1 MLTFLTS
8 AIEFGVIFLFGC
20 VGEIL
25 TEKSGH
31 LNLGIPGIMCMGAA
45 GGCLGVKLCYLA
57 SPAPSAFLVVLM
69 GILFAMLFAAALGAI
84 YGFLTVSLRSNQNVT
99 GLACTIF
106 GVGFTSFFL
115 NNAVLTEGVSAHLS
129 QAGLNFFNAPL
140 PGADSLGWFGTL
152 FLDHG
157 ILVYLAIVIAVIAA
171 VVLRYTKA
179 GLSLRAVGESPA
191 TADAVGINVTGY
203 KYTAILLGA
212 AIAGLGGLCYVM
224 DYMGG
229 IVGST
234 VDQTIQGIGWLCI
247 ALVIFAM
254 WKPAFAILGSIVFGA
269 LYILYPYLN
278 SILMIIDPDF
288 NLPTM
293 TIPLFDIIPYAVTIL
308 VLIAT
313 SIVGRRET
321 QPPASLGLSY
331 FREDR

>member
-1 MLTFLTS
+1 MFQTLIDFLTNTIDY
-8 AIEFGVIFLFGC
+8 AVIFLFGC
-20 VGEIL
+20 LGEIL

-69 GILFAMLFAAALGAI
+69 GILFAMLFAAALGAV

-106 GVGFTSFFL
+106 GVGFTAFFL
-115 NNAVLTEGVSAHLS
+115 QTANLVQDPNLSA
-129 QAGLNFFNAPL
+129 AGKNFFNAPL

-157 ILVYLAIVIAVIAA
+157 ILVYLAIVIAVIATI
-171 VVLRYTKA
+171 VLRYTKA

-212 AIAGLGGLCYVM
+212 AIAGLGGLCYTM
-224 DYMGG
+224 DYLTG
-229 IVGST
+229 GST
-234 VDQTIQGIGWLCI
+234 LDMGQAIQGIGWLSI
-247 ALVIFAM
+247 ALVIFTM
-254 WKPAFAILGSIVFGA
+254 WKPALAILGSVIFGA
-269 LYILYPYLN
+269 LSFLPSYAEFSFTQTYLLN
-278 SILMIIDPDF
+278 
-288 NLPTM
+288 
-293 TIPLFDIIPYAVTIL
+293 IIPYAVTIL

>member
-1 MLTFLTS
+1 
-8 AIEFGVIFLFGC
+8 
-20 VGEIL
+20 
-25 TEKSGH
+25 
-31 LNLGIPGIMCMGAA
+31 
-45 GGCLGVKLCYLA
+45 
-57 SPAPSAFLVVLM
+57 
-69 GILFAMLFAAALGAI
+69 MLFAAALGAI

-129 QAGLNFFNAPL
+129 QAGLHFFNAPL

-269 LYILYPYLN
+269 LYILSSYIQGI
-278 SILMIIDPDF
+278 SF
-288 NLPTM
+288 EQ
-293 TIPLFDIIPYAVTIL
+293 IPLLNIVPFAVTIL

-313 SIVGRRET
+313 SIVGHREM

>member
-57 SPAPSAFLVVLM
+57 FPAPSAFLVVLM
-69 GILFAMLFAAALGAI
+69 GILFAMLFAAALGAV

-115 NNAVLTEGVSAHLS
+115 NTAVPTEGVGAQLS

-157 ILVYLAIVIAVIAA
+157 ILVYLAIVIAVIAT
-171 VVLRYTKA
+171 VVLRYTKV

-212 AIAGLGGLCYVM
+212 AVAGLGGLCYVM

-247 ALVIFAM
+247 ALVIFTM
-254 WKPAFAILGSIVFGA
+254 WKPAFAILGSILFGA
-269 LYILYPYLN
+269 LYILSSYIQGI
-278 SILMIIDPDF
+278 SF
-288 NLPTM
+288 EQ
-293 TIPLFDIIPYAVTIL
+293 IPLLNIIPFAVTIL

-313 SIVGRRET
+313 SIVGHREM

>member
-57 SPAPSAFLVVLM
+57 SPVPNAFLVVLM
-69 GILFAMLFAAALGAI
+69 GILFAMLFAAALGAV

-115 NNAVLTEGVSAHLS
+115 NNAVLTEGVSTQLS
-129 QAGLNFFNAPL
+129 QAGLHFFNAPL

-157 ILVYLAIVIAVIAA
+157 ILVYLAIVIAVIATI
-171 VVLRYTKA
+171 VLRYTKV

-212 AIAGLGGLCYVM
+212 AVAGLGGLCYVM

-247 ALVIFAM
+247 ALVIFTM
-254 WKPAFAILGSIVFGA
+254 WKPAFAILGSILFGA
-269 LYILYPYLN
+269 LYILSSYIQGI
-278 SILMIIDPDF
+278 SF
-288 NLPTM
+288 EQ
-293 TIPLFDIIPYAVTIL
+293 IPLLNIIPFAVTIL

-313 SIVGRRET
+313 SIVGHREM

>member
-1 MLTFLTS
+1 MDNNILAFLAS

-129 QAGLNFFNAPL
+129 QAGLHFFNAPL

-269 LYILYPYLN
+269 LYILSSYIQGI
-278 SILMIIDPDF
+278 SF
-288 NLPTM
+288 EQ
-293 TIPLFDIIPYAVTIL
+293 IPLLNIVPFAVTIL

-313 SIVGRRET
+313 SIVGHREM

>member
-1 MLTFLTS
+1 MFQTLIDFLTNTIDY
-8 AIEFGVIFLFGC
+8 AVIFLFGC
-20 VGEIL
+20 LGEIL

-69 GILFAMLFAAALGAI
+69 GILFAMLFAAALGAV

-106 GVGFTSFFL
+106 GVGFTAFFL
-115 NNAVLTEGVSAHLS
+115 QTANLVQDPNLSA
-129 QAGLNFFNAPL
+129 AGKNFFNAPL

-157 ILVYLAIVIAVIAA
+157 ILVYLAIAIAVIAA

-212 AIAGLGGLCYVM
+212 AIAGLGGLCY
-224 DYMGG
+224 
-229 IVGST
+229 T
-234 VDQTIQGIGWLCI
+234 CL
-247 ALVIFAM
+247 
-254 WKPAFAILGSIVFGA
+254 
-269 LYILYPYLN
+269 LY
-278 SILMIIDPDF
+278 
-288 NLPTM
+288 
-293 TIPLFDIIPYAVTIL
+293 
-308 VLIAT
+308 T
-313 SIVGRRET
+313 SD
-321 QPPASLGLSY
+321 AA
-331 FREDR
+331 DD

>member
-57 SPAPSAFLVVLM
+57 SPAPNAFLVVLA
-69 GILFAMLFAAALGAI
+69 GILFAMLFAAALGAV

-115 NNAVLTEGVSAHLS
+115 NNAVLTEGVGAQLS
-129 QAGLNFFNAPL
+129 QAGLNFFNASL

-157 ILVYLAIVIAVIAA
+157 ILVYLAIVIAVIAT
-171 VVLRYTKA
+171 VVLRYTKV

-212 AIAGLGGLCYVM
+212 AVAGLGGLCYVM

-247 ALVIFAM
+247 ALVIFTM
-254 WKPAFAILGSIVFGA
+254 WKPAFAILGSILFGA
-269 LYILYPYLN
+269 LYILSSYIQGI
-278 SILMIIDPDF
+278 SF
-288 NLPTM
+288 EQ
-293 TIPLFDIIPYAVTIL
+293 IPLLNIIPFAVTIL

-313 SIVGRRET
+313 SIVGHREM

>member
-57 SPAPSAFLVVLM
+57 SPAPNAFLVVLA
-69 GILFAMLFAAALGAI
+69 GILFAMLFAAALGAV

-157 ILVYLAIVIAVIAA
+157 ILVYLAIVIAVIATI
-171 VVLRYTKA
+171 VLRYTKA

-212 AIAGLGGLCYVM
+212 AVAGLGGLCYVM

-247 ALVIFAM
+247 ALVIFTM
-254 WKPAFAILGSIVFGA
+254 WRPALAILGSILFGA
-269 LYILYPYLN
+269 LYILASYIKGISFVQMSLLN
-278 SILMIIDPDF
+278 MIPF
-288 NLPTM
+288 
-293 TIPLFDIIPYAVTIL
+293 AVTIL
-308 VLIAT
+308 VLIVT
-313 SIVGRRET
+313 SIIGNRET

>member
-179 GLSLRAVGESPA
+179 GLSLRAGGGSPA
-191 TADAVGINVTGY
+191 AADAVGINVTGY
-203 KYTAILLGA
+203 RYTAILLGA

-269 LYILYPYLN
+269 LYILSSYIQGI
-278 SILMIIDPDF
+278 SF
-288 NLPTM
+288 EQ
-293 TIPLFDIIPYAVTIL
+293 IPLLNIVPFAVTIL

-313 SIVGRRET
+313 SIVGHREM

>member
-57 SPAPSAFLVVLM
+57 SPAPNAFLVVLA
-69 GILFAMLFAAALGAI
+69 GILFAMLFAAALGAV

-115 NNAVLTEGVSAHLS
+115 NNAVLTEGVGAQLS
-129 QAGLNFFNAPL
+129 QAGLHFFNAPL

-157 ILVYLAIVIAVIAA
+157 ILVYLAIVIAAIAT
-171 VVLRYTKA
+171 VVLRYTKV

-212 AIAGLGGLCYVM
+212 AVAGLGGLCYVM

-247 ALVIFAM
+247 ALVIFTM
-254 WKPAFAILGSIVFGA
+254 WKPAFAILGSILFGA
-269 LYILYPYLN
+269 LYILSSYIQGI
-278 SILMIIDPDF
+278 SF
-288 NLPTM
+288 EQ
-293 TIPLFDIIPYAVTIL
+293 IPLLNIIPFAVTIL

-313 SIVGRRET
+313 SIVGHREM

>member
-1 MLTFLTS
+1 MDIFLST

-45 GGCLGVKLCYLA
+45 GGCFGAKLYLMPTENPSGVLT
-57 SPAPSAFLVVLM
+57 VLIA
-69 GILFAMLFAAALGAI
+69 ILFALIFAGALGAV

-115 NNAVLTEGVSAHLS
+115 NNVVLTEGVSTQLS
-129 QAGLNFFNAPL
+129 YAGLNFFNAQI
-140 PGADSLGWFGTL
+140 PGAESLGWFGSI
-152 FLDHG
+152 FMAHG
-157 ILVYLAIVIAVIAA
+157 VLVYLAIVIAV
-171 VVLRYTKA
+171 VVALMLRRTKA
-179 GLSLRAVGESPA
+179 GLNLRAIGENPA
-191 TADAVGINVTGY
+191 TADAVGIRVTRY
-203 KYTAILLGA
+203 KYFAIIVGA

-234 VDQTIQGIGWLCI
+234 VDQTIQGIGWLSI
-247 ALVIFAM
+247 ALVIFTM
-254 WKPAFAILGSIVFGA
+254 WRPALAILGSILFGA
-269 LYILYPYLN
+269 LYIISSRITGISFEQIQLLN
-278 SILMIIDPDF
+278 MIPFI
-288 NLPTM
+288 
-293 TIPLFDIIPYAVTIL
+293 VTIL
-308 VLIAT
+308 VLIVT
-313 SIVGRRET
+313 SIIGHRET
-321 QPPASLGLSY
+321 QPPTSLGLSY

>member
-57 SPAPSAFLVVLM
+57 SPVPNAFLVVLI
-69 GILFAMLFAAALGAI
+69 GILFAMLFAAALGAV

-115 NNAVLTEGVSAHLS
+115 NNAVLTEGVGAQLS

-157 ILVYLAIVIAVIAA
+157 ILVYLAIVIAVIATI
-171 VVLRYTKA
+171 VLRYTKV

-212 AIAGLGGLCYVM
+212 AVAGLGGLCYVM

-247 ALVIFAM
+247 ALVIFTM
-254 WKPAFAILGSIVFGA
+254 WKPAFAILGSILFGA
-269 LYILYPYLN
+269 LYILSSYIQGI
-278 SILMIIDPDF
+278 SF
-288 NLPTM
+288 EQ
-293 TIPLFDIIPYAVTIL
+293 IPLLNIIPFAVTIL

-313 SIVGRRET
+313 SIVGHREM

>member
-69 GILFAMLFAAALGAI
+69 GILLAMLFAAALGAV

-115 NNAVLTEGVSAHLS
+115 NNAVLTEGVSTQLS
-129 QAGLNFFNAPL
+129 QAGLHFFNHPL

-157 ILVYLAIVIAVIAA
+157 ILVYLAIVIAVIAT

-269 LYILYPYLN
+269 LYILSSYIQGI
-278 SILMIIDPDF
+278 SF
-288 NLPTM
+288 EQ
-293 TIPLFDIIPYAVTIL
+293 IPLLNIVPFAVTIL

-313 SIVGRRET
+313 SIVGHREM

>member
-31 LNLGIPGIMCMGAA
+31 LNLGIPGIMCVGAA
-45 GGCLGVKLCYLA
+45 GGCFGVKLCYLA
-57 SPAPSAFLVVLM
+57 SPTPNAFLVVLM
-69 GILFAMLFAAALGAI
+69 GILFAMLFAAALGAV

-115 NNAVLTEGVSAHLS
+115 NNAVLTEGVGAQLS

-157 ILVYLAIVIAVIAA
+157 ILVYLAIVIAVIAT
-171 VVLRYTKA
+171 VVLRYTKV

-212 AIAGLGGLCYVM
+212 AVAGLGGLCYVM

-247 ALVIFAM
+247 ALVIFTM

-269 LYILYPYLN
+269 LYILSSYIQGI
-278 SILMIIDPDF
+278 SF
-288 NLPTM
+288 EQ
-293 TIPLFDIIPYAVTIL
+293 IPLLNIIPFAVTIL

-313 SIVGRRET
+313 SIVGHREM

>member
-115 NNAVLTEGVSAHLS
+115 NNAVLTEGVDAQLS
-129 QAGLNFFNAPL
+129 QAGNNFFNAPL

-157 ILVYLAIVIAVIAA
+157 ILVYLAIVIAVIAT
-171 VVLRYTKA
+171 VVLRYTKV

-212 AIAGLGGLCYVM
+212 AVAGLGGLCYVM

-247 ALVIFAM
+247 ALVIFTM
-254 WKPAFAILGSIVFGA
+254 WKPAFAILGSILFGA
-269 LYILYPYLN
+269 LYILSSYIQGI
-278 SILMIIDPDF
+278 SF
-288 NLPTM
+288 EQ
-293 TIPLFDIIPYAVTIL
+293 IPLLNIIPFAVTIL

-313 SIVGRRET
+313 SIVGHREM